1 MELNELILLAAA
13 SLYPAADRLFPIEL
27 YGTEARSKRR
37 KWAVKEARVLW
48 KAVNEESDEQ
58 D

>member
-48 KAVNEESDEQ
+48 KAVNEESDE
-58 D
+58 